1 MSDLKRRLRAQ
12 QTWLPGHE
20 LELWGEVPLV
30 LHGHHFHLFWDQTI
44 DDTLG
49 PEVGQL
55 VRTHAAREVFHDLL
69 EQLVVRLEIDGA
81 SDRLRFFEE
90 LYAELGQG
98 RVSLSLARDGGLVIA
113 DELHYGRSWLDKYGD
128 RVRKRWPVD
137 AVTAGFAAAATEL
150 AHDLPR
156 ESIDATERECVAL
169 GDRRCAIRV
178 QPGTL
183 APRKGSV
190 LGPKLAA
197 ALGPVP
203 NDDDPELVELGE
215 ALRGYFSGVSGDE
228 RGLAAGPGLLWARM
242 PAVYFG
248 RVAAEALQHAQ
259 AVSPGSTPLLEA
271 LLIEAGRSDAFLS
284 WGNLLA
290 APEWEAIAGQTPT
303 EVSQVV
309 RGGLAIARATGQGR
323 WSLAE
328 LEPGQRLVV
337 RSPGNAEVLHTLL
350 REDRVQRGI
359 CFGAQGAVLGLAL
372 LAHHVDWS
380 RRPELG
386 LPHYEDLFRADLGWR
401 VREPRCLA
409 KGDPYCEVVAHRI
422 HAG

>member
-1 MSDLKRRLRAQ
+1 
-12 QTWLPGHE
+12 
-20 LELWGEVPLV
+20 
-30 LHGHHFHLFWDQTI
+30 
-44 DDTLG
+44 
-49 PEVGQL
+49 
-55 VRTHAAREVFHDLL
+55 
-69 EQLVVRLEIDGA
+69 
-81 SDRLRFFEE
+81 
-90 LYAELGQG
+90 
-98 RVSLSLARDGGLVIA
+98 
-113 DELHYGRSWLDKYGD
+113 
-128 RVRKRWPVD
+128 
-137 AVTAGFAAAATEL
+137 
-150 AHDLPR
+150 
-156 ESIDATERECVAL
+156 
-169 GDRRCAIRV
+169 
-178 QPGTL
+178 
-183 APRKGSV
+183 
-190 LGPKLAA
+190 
-197 ALGPVP
+197 
-203 NDDDPELVELGE
+203 
-215 ALRGYFSGVSGDE
+215 
-228 RGLAAGPGLLWARM
+228 M